1 MPKVEGHIKKR
12 ETCREINFRIVVLR
26 GKITANDDGIIMSL
40 ASGTNPS
47 LFLCLELSR
56 LSPSQ
61 LTLCDDFSIYSGV
74 PNRNAALLLIFWK
87 KSLTLCLL
95 GTT

>member
-1 MPKVEGHIKKR
+1 
-12 ETCREINFRIVVLR
+12 
-26 GKITANDDGIIMSL
+26 MSL

-61 LTLCDDFSIYSGV
+61 LTLCDDFSIYSDV
-74 PNRNAALLLIFWK
+74 PNKHVVLSKRAV
-87 KSLTLCLL
+87 TE
-95 GTT
+95 